1 MEANPANVL
10 SGELLN
16 RLVTLRPIL
25 EVSGAVVVRKER
37 NRKPSYRLRYRSTV
51 DGRSKQSALI
61 IPPSEVDGVKRLIE
75 GWRMEWRALEDVRF
89 DSLLSTLDPE
99 QQLEASRIEFRKELK
114 RSGISRSTYRRLVR
128 EQKHAI
134 AAGIYNERMNMI
146 CGPKWPR
153 KPGRPRKRRLKLPG
167 WT

>member
-1 MEANPANVL
+1 MEANPANAL

-25 EVSGAVVVRKER
+25 EVNGAVVVRKER

-75 GWRMEWRALEDVRF
+75 AWRKEWRALEDVRF
-89 DSLLSTLDPE
+89 DELVSTLSPE
-99 QQLEASRIEFRKELK
+99 KQLEASRIEFRKEL
-114 RSGISRSTYRRLVR
+114 RRTGISRSTYRRLVR
-128 EQKHAI
+128 EQKHVI
-134 AAGIYNERMNMI
+134 AAGIYREKMYMF
-146 CGPKWPR
+146 CGPKRPR
-153 KPGRPRKRRLKLPG
+153 KPGRPRKRRLMLPG